1 MQNSDFFKMLELEMN
16 KEESYDNNCLIT
28 NEPLEKIH
36 ITLKC
41 KHKFNYQPLINEII
55 KQKIFWIKRKKIQK

>member
-1 MQNSDFFKMLELEMN
+1 MLELEMN

-36 ITLKC
+36 I
-41 KHKFNYQPLINEII
+41 I
-55 KQKIFWIKRKKIQK
+55 KM